1 MKAAKAV
8 VLFLMLALSV
18 PVLAQESQG
27 QNKQQVLSLTSR
39 ERQIVLMV
47 AEGLSNKDVGRRLNL
62 SEGTVKV
69 HLHNIYTKLGI
80 NKRTALVPIAHAHH
94 EELMGR

>member
-1 MKAAKAV
+1 MD
-8 VLFLMLALSV
+8 
-18 PVLAQESQG
+18 
-27 QNKQQVLSLTSR
+27 SLTSR

-69 HLHNIYTKLGI
+69 HMHNIFTKLGI
-80 NKRTALVPIAHAHH
+80 GNRTALVAIAHRN
-94 EELMGR
+94 EVE

>member
-8 VLFLMLALSV
+8 VVLLMLALSV

-27 QNKQQVLSLTSR
+27 QSKPQVLSLTSR

-80 NKRTALVPIAHAHH
+80 NKRTALVPIAHAHR

>member
-1 MKAAKAV
+1 MKAARTVV
-8 VLFLMLALSV
+8 VLLMLALSV
-18 PVLAQESQG
+18 PVLAQENQG
-27 QNKQQVLSLTSR
+27 QNKQQVNSLTSR

-62 SEGTVKV
+62 SEGTVN
-69 HLHNIYTKLGI
+69 LHNIYTKLGI
-80 NKRTALVPIAHAHH
+80 NKRTALVPIAHAHR